1 MALREFVWVEGESSA
16 WERGVAGWSVGIPHC
31 AWAQEKVGHIWHL
44 ALSCY
49 LRRWSGEEAPM
60 PKVEVDVNLEQLA
73 VVLTSLSQGEQETLA
88 LLLDRD
94 TTEEILK
101 RRALAEQSRRAG
113 TLLTAEDL
121 LTE

>member
-1 MALREFVWVEGESSA
+1 M
-16 WERGVAGWSVGIPHC
+16 P
-31 AWAQEKVGHIWHL
+31 
-44 ALSCY
+44 
-49 LRRWSGEEAPM
+49 RRGEETQM

-94 TTEEILK
+94 MTEDLLK

-121 LTE
+121 LME

>member
-1 MALREFVWVEGESSA
+1 M
-16 WERGVAGWSVGIPHC
+16 P
-31 AWAQEKVGHIWHL
+31 
-44 ALSCY
+44 
-49 LRRWSGEEAPM
+49 RRGEETPM

-73 VVLTSLSQGEQETLA
+73 AVLTSLSQGEQETLA
-88 LLLDRD
+88 LLLDRT

-101 RRALAEQSRRAG
+101 RRALAEQARRAG